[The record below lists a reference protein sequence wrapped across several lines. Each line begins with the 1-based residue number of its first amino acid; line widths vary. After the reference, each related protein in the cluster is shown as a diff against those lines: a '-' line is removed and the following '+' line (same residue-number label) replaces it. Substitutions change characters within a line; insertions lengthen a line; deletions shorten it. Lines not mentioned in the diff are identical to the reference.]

1 MNTKRHLILILI
13 LLLIISLVV
22 GCGKPKEQVPAGG
35 ENNQNE
41 TNARSA
47 QSGKR
52 DTVNLSTTKTL
63 TSVDPHNNRAAVDVA
78 VHGQMFEPLYHLDEK
93 TGNLEP
99 RIAESY
105 EVSEDG
111 LVWTF
116 KIRDGVKFHNGETLK
131 ASDVVFSYERAMEA
145 PVLKSFVSSIKEVDA
160 PDDNTFVATLHQP
173 MAAFLS
179 TSCNIFI
186 VNEKEVIEQGEEFG
200 TKLTLAGTGPYYLT
214 SLEMDTKWTF
224 KAFPDYYRGEAEIK
238 EINYVPITDASTG
251 LIAFEN
257 GELDWYVAPI
267 ANWNSLVESDKYNY
281 ELVPANHISYVFINW
296 MRKPLDNDNVRKAIA
311 HAIDKEAMNI
321 VAFDG
326 LAQETDFMENPD
338 YVFGA
343 PEETVNY
350 PYDPEKSKKLLKD
363 AGFTDVVDVGT
374 ITVSSGSY
382 YQKMAE
388 VLKDSLEEVGIKV
401 EINMMESG
409 AAMDNFRKQNYD
421 IGISGGSGQA
431 DYSAFRQRVHSSA
444 AGSYWVKLEGDK
456 FDYKKIDSLFEEGE
470 AEMDPDK
477 RIEIYRELN
486 NRIMETTC
494 WLPVFNKV
502 QTYVWNKELNVV
514 NHPVNYYVYEWSWK

>member
-1 MNTKRHLILILI
+1 MKKRFVLF
-13 LLLIISLVV
+13 LVV
-22 GCGKPKEQVPAGG
+22 VLVFSLLVGCAKPNDGGDKPGG
-35 ENNQNE
+35 EE
-41 TNARSA
+41 PGG
-47 QSGKR
+47 SGDVVEKR
-52 DTVNLSTTKTL
+52 DSVNLSTSKAL

-78 VHGQMFEPLYHLDEK
+78 VHGQMYEALYYLNESTSD
-93 TGNLEP
+93 LEP

-105 EVSEDG
+105 VANEDG
-111 LVWTF
+111 TVWTF
-116 KIRDGVKFHNGETLK
+116 KIREGIKFHNGETLT
-131 ASDVVFSYERAMEA
+131 ADDVVFSYKRAMEA
-145 PVLKSFVSSIKEVDA
+145 PVLKSFVSSIKEVEA
-160 PDDNTFVATLHQP
+160 PDANTFVVTLNQP

-186 VNEKEVIEQGEEFG
+186 VNEKEVTEQGEEFG
-200 TKLTLAGTGPYYLT
+200 TKLSLAGTGPYFLT
-214 SLEMDTKWTF
+214 KLNMDTGWSF
-224 KAFPDYYRGEAEIK
+224 DAFEDYYLGEASIK
-238 EINYVPITDASTG
+238 HINYVPITDASTG

-267 ANWNSLVESDKYNY
+267 ANWNSLIDSGKYSS

-296 MRKPLDNDNVRKAIA
+296 MKKPLDNDNVRKAIA

-326 LAQETDFMENPD
+326 LASETDFMENPD

-343 PEETVNY
+343 PRSTVNY
-350 PYDPEKSKKLLKD
+350 PYDPEKSKQLLKE
-363 AGFTDVVDVGT
+363 AGFENGVDIGT

-388 VLKDSLEEVGIKV
+388 ILKDDLNDVGIKV

-409 AAMDNFRKQNYD
+409 AGMDNFRKQNYEL
-421 IGISGGSGQA
+421 GISGGNGQA
-431 DYSAFRQRVHSSA
+431 DYSAFRQRVHSGS

-470 AEMDPDK
+470 VEMDPEK
-477 RIEIYRELN
+477 RKAIYEELN

-502 QTYVWNKELNVV
+502 QTYVWDKDLKVK
-514 NHPVNYYVYEWSWK
+514 NHPVNYFVYEWSWE